1 MDAEVIIIGAGP
13 VGMVMAGLLAAKGVP
28 CILLDAAAG
37 TTAPTA
43 ESPDPRVLAI
53 SPASREIMAAIDLW
67 RRIPADRLG
76 CIRRMQVWDENGA
89 GEICFNCEEINEPA
103 LGYTVE
109 QALLQAVVEPVLAC
123 LPALSIHHGAAVNS
137 VLTTNDSIEVR
148 TADRAYRGRLVIA
161 ADGAASVTRDLAGI
175 AAQRRD
181 YRQVALACVA
191 RFARGHEAIARQR
204 FLTDGPLAL
213 LPMAEPDRCGI
224 VWSTSAQYAELLC
237 AMSPENFRLT
247 LAGKVESCLGEALDF
262 SRRTLFPLQRI
273 EAEDYCRERFVLIG
287 DAAHNI
293 HPLAG
298 MGANLGF
305 QDAACLAEVLLAA
318 REKHKDIGRIHILKR
333 YERRRRPENRIM
345 ARVMEGFKYLFEEQ
359 TPPLPFL
366 RNLGLDGVDSIA
378 PLKHWFMRRAMGF

>member
-13 VGMVMAGLLAAKGVP
+13 VGMVMAGLLAPKGVP
-28 CILLDAAAG
+28 CILLAAAAG
-37 TTAPTA
+37 TTAPPA

-161 ADGAASVTRDLAGI
+161 ADGAASVTRDLVGI

-204 FLTDGPLAL
+204 FLTDG
-213 LPMAEPDRCGI
+213 
-224 VWSTSAQYAELLC
+224 
-237 AMSPENFRLT
+237 
-247 LAGKVESCLGEALDF
+247 
-262 SRRTLFPLQRI
+262 
-273 EAEDYCRERFVLIG
+273 
-287 DAAHNI
+287 
-293 HPLAG
+293 
-298 MGANLGF
+298 
-305 QDAACLAEVLLAA
+305 
-318 REKHKDIGRIHILKR
+318 
-333 YERRRRPENRIM
+333 
-345 ARVMEGFKYLFEEQ
+345 
-359 TPPLPFL
+359 
-366 RNLGLDGVDSIA
+366 
-378 PLKHWFMRRAMGF
+378 